1 MVNILFPAN
10 AVILL
15 RNLKT
20 IVNAE
25 VLDPEWTTKLIIDF
39 NIDEILV

>member
-20 IVNAE
+20 IINAE
-25 VLDPEWTTKLIIDF
+25 VLDPKWTTMLIIDF
-39 NIDEILV
+39 EFDEILV